1 LPESGISFA
10 LCVYHF
16 CSTLLMME
24 ETSVDAIEGE
34 LVIEASANVIEEDEE
49 LDEIETGLESGM
61 GENVTDDVEERDADQ
76 VRSDRAGCGL
86 LIFAVE

>member
-1 LPESGISFA
+1 
-10 LCVYHF
+10 
-16 CSTLLMME
+16 MME

>member
-1 LPESGISFA
+1 
-10 LCVYHF
+10 
-16 CSTLLMME
+16 M
-24 ETSVDAIEGE
+24 DAIEGE